1 MSSCTLSAFQKD
13 LFDEMVEIL
22 LSIGV
27 NLAGYDKEMRSKS
40 RKKLLDNVIEV
51 FGTFFESDWT
61 EEQKAKVLESCIVP
75 LLQDNEDGERKNFT
89 TKLVNLFKM
98 WTEKEQVNFN
108 LNKKTICRINSSTTM
123 IIFSS
128 TMSGSS

>member
-1 MSSCTLSAFQKD
+1 
-13 LFDEMVEIL
+13 MVEIL

>member
-1 MSSCTLSAFQKD
+1 MSCTSLAFQKD

-51 FGTFFESDWT
+51 FDTFFESDWT
-61 EEQKAKVLESCIVP
+61 EEQKAKVLESCIAP

-89 TKLVNLFKM
+89 AKLVNLFKM
-98 WTEKEQVNFN
+98 WTEKEQVYFN
-108 LNKKTICRINSSTTM
+108 LNKNCRINSSTT
-123 IIFSS
+123 
-128 TMSGSS
+128 TMVFFLVP